1 MQKDR
6 YEADRCQLCDVYDIA
21 NKRRRPQVPG
31 VGIWR
36 VAEYGFAVLFSNF
49 SSNHKV
55 KIFDP
60 RLAFIETRLSISF
73 KPWETSIFISVERR
87 KTMKFKFALTAI
99 GSVLMIGL
107 FTAQVM
113 AAEILTVED
122 FRQKVVSEENLV
134 KTADNA
140 IFMFDGSS
148 SMGKMFK
155 DTNTSKVRILKEFL
169 QARNVY
175 FPNLGYNFGLYQYA
189 PKFKEIYAVQPYD
202 RQRFADALNQ
212 LPSEASGPTLLQQG
226 LYKIE
231 PALQGLSGRTVVFL
245 ISDGEYRTYKGFK
258 DPVLKAQEYADKYNV
273 CFNIIST
280 ADTEKAENFLQEM
293 ASVNQCSRVIPF
305 ETYIGRPEYN
315 SGALYVVKSG
325 TKLVT
330 LSDQKVVGLKTDN
343 IQFAWDVS
351 DIDPVFHSELDQIGS
366 FMQSH
371 PQAFAV
377 IDGYADNTGT
387 VDYNL
392 RLSRQ
397 RAEGVGNY
405 LSNKFGISSDR
416 LVILWYGHANPIA
429 SNDNDAGRALNRRV
443 EIAIGGMK

>member
-1 MQKDR
+1 
-6 YEADRCQLCDVYDIA
+6 
-21 NKRRRPQVPG
+21 
-31 VGIWR
+31 
-36 VAEYGFAVLFSNF
+36 
-49 SSNHKV
+49 
-55 KIFDP
+55 
-60 RLAFIETRLSISF
+60 
-73 KPWETSIFISVERR
+73 
-87 KTMKFKFALTAI
+87 MKFKLALTAI

-107 FTAQVM
+107 FTTQVM

-122 FRQKVVSEENLV
+122 FRQKIVAEEHLV

-155 DTNTSKVRILKEFL
+155 DTNTPKVQILKKFL
-169 QARNVY
+169 QERNMY
-175 FPNLGYNFGLYQYA
+175 FPNLGYNFGLYEYA
-189 PKFKEIYAVQPYD
+189 PKFKEVYAAQPYD

-226 LYKIE
+226 LHKIE
-231 PALQGLSGRTVVFL
+231 PVLQGLSGRTVVFL

-258 DPVLKAQEYADKYNV
+258 DPVLKAQEYADKYKV
-273 CFNIIST
+273 CFNIIGT
-280 ADTEKAENFLQEM
+280 ADTTEAKNFLQEM

-305 ETYIGRPEYN
+305 ETYISRPEYN

-325 TKLVT
+325 TKIIT

-343 IQFAWDVS
+343 ILFAWDV
-351 DIDPVFHSELDQIGS
+351 DEIDPAFHQELNDIGS

-377 IDGYADNTGT
+377 IDGYSDNTGT
-387 VDYNL
+387 VEYNL
-392 RLSRQ
+392 RLSHR
-397 RAEGVGNY
+397 RAESVGNY
-405 LSNKFGISSDR
+405 LSNKYGISSDR
-416 LVILWYGHANPIA
+416 LVILWYGQANPIA
-429 SNDNDAGRALNRRV
+429 SNDNDTGRALNRRV